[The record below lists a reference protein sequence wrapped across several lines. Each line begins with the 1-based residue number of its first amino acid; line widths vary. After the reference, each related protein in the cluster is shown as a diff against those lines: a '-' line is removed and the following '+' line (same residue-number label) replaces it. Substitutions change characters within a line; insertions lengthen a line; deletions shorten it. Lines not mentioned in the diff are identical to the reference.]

1 METKY
6 ILIAIITALCII
18 GLFQLANEGDE
29 GYPEYHLSVGKIA
42 DFELVAPFD
51 FQILKSDEQLQEEYA
66 QALRKAD
73 KPYTFSP
80 DIEFE
85 AYRNLDQLFNYIWEA
100 RENPNPE
107 SVIVKAREEGFQLEN
122 IYSLLHANEDM
133 INSLYNSVR
142 NILTELYK
150 VGIYQGITGD
160 SVLVVT
166 PTGNKKFPRTRYFE
180 VEEAKR
186 LMKSRMGP
194 MAQNLL
200 LENNLNKL
208 VMPNLVVDA
217 VQYAK
222 LQEEIKKQINPVAGM
237 VLQNEIII
245 RKNQRIT
252 EEDIN
257 KINSL
262 VREYKARG
270 ERRTSLMKWLS
281 FMGLFIYILACLFA
295 FNLYYWHTPYRET
308 YGNNGTYILNLG
320 FVLSVLMTIITCKML
335 NLNASIIPLVM
346 FSVTVAIIIGFDFA
360 IIYSIFSI
368 LMITPFANWDAFNLA
383 LLLTSILLLLSL
395 MRNFKSRHDFLR
407 IGVYFFLILNILSY
421 ALGMVSYSGNDLGE
435 KFQSLL
441 QNTGYSLISIIIAI
455 LGAMGLVRYFER
467 KLHRATKQVLLEL
480 QDFNHPL
487 LKRLATNAA
496 GTYHHSLIVGNL
508 AEQAA
513 AAIGANPLLARVGS
527 YYHDIGKSV
536 HPELFTENNE
546 DSSEFH
552 DKYTPEESADIIR
565 DHVKEGVVL
574 AQKYHLPQPVI
585 DIINQHHGTSYIR
598 FFLDA
603 AQRKGEVTDL
613 SAFRYPG
620 PLPQTKEAALVML
633 ADIVEST
640 IKSKKDV
647 TEEEIEKILDDTIQ
661 RLIREGQFNEA
672 PITLKDLAK
681 AKEVML
687 PILAGIYRKRIEYPE
702 EASP

>member
-6 ILIAIITALCII
+6 ILVTIITALCII
-18 GLFQLANEGDE
+18 GSFQLANEGE
-29 GYPEYHLSVGKIA
+29 AGYPEYHLSVGQIA
-42 DFELVAPFD
+42 DFDLVAPFD

-66 QALRKAD
+66 QALAKAD
-73 KPYTFSP
+73 KPYTFSS
-80 DIEFE
+80 DVEFE
-85 AYRNLDQLFNYIWEA
+85 AYRNLDQLFDYIWEA
-100 RENPNPE
+100 RESPNPE
-107 SVIVKAREEGFQLEN
+107 SVILKAREQGFQLDN
-122 IYSLLHANEDM
+122 IYSLLYVKEER
-133 INSLYNSVR
+133 INSIYNSVR
-142 NILTELYK
+142 TILTDLYK
-150 VGIYQGITGD
+150 VGIYQGIAGD

-166 PTGNKKFPRTRYFE
+166 SAGNKKFPRTRYFE

-186 LMKSRMGP
+186 LMKSRMSSI
-194 MAQNLL
+194 ALTL
-200 LENNLNKL
+200 LENNLDKL

-257 KINSL
+257 KLNSL
-262 VREYKARG
+262 AREYKARG
-270 ERRTSLMKWLS
+270 ERRNSLMQWLG
-281 FMGLFIYILACLFA
+281 FIGLLLYIVSCLFA
-295 FNLYYWHTPYRET
+295 FNLYYWHTSHREI
-308 YGNNGTYILNLG
+308 YGNNGIYILNLG
-320 FVLSVLMTIITCKML
+320 FFLSALMTIITCKIL
-335 NLNASIIPLVM
+335 NLNASLIPLVM
-346 FSVTVAIIIGFDFA
+346 FSVAVAIIIGFDFA
-360 IIYSIFSI
+360 IIYSVFSI
-368 LMITPFANWDAFNLA
+368 LIIAPFANWDSFNLA
-383 LLLTSILLLLSL
+383 LLLTSILLILSL

-407 IGVYFFLILNILSY
+407 IGVYFFLIINILAF
-421 ALGMVSYSGNDLGE
+421 ALGMVSYSGNEPGE
-435 KFQSLL
+435 KFQYLL
-441 QNTGYSLISIIIAI
+441 QNTGYSLLSTIIGI
-455 LGAMGLVRYFER
+455 LGAMGLVRYFEKR
-467 KLHRATKQVLLEL
+467 LNRATKQVLLEL

-546 DSSEFH
+546 DSSEFY
-552 DKYTPEESADIIR
+552 DKYSPEESADIIR
-565 DHVKEGVVL
+565 DHVKEGVAL

-598 FFLDA
+598 YFLDV

-702 EASP
+702 ESSP

>member
-1 METKY
+1 MKTKY
-6 ILIAIITALCII
+6 VLVTIITALCII
-18 GLFQLANEGDE
+18 GLFQLFYDGGE
-29 GYPEYHLSVGKIA
+29 GYPEYHLSVGQIA
-42 DFELVAPFD
+42 DFDLVAPFD

-66 QALRKAD
+66 EAISQAD

-80 DIEFE
+80 DVEFE
-85 AYRNLDQLFNYIWEA
+85 AYRNLDQLFDYIWQA

-107 SVIVKAREEGFQLEN
+107 SVIQKAKEQNFHLDN
-122 IYSLLHANEDM
+122 IYSLLYVNEDR
-133 INSLYNSVR
+133 INSLYNSIK
-142 NILTELYK
+142 NILSDLYK
-150 VGIYQGITGD
+150 VGIYQGITTD
-160 SVLVVT
+160 SVLIV
-166 PTGNKKFPRTRYFE
+166 NSYDSEKYPRTRYFE

-186 LMKSRMGP
+186 FIKARLSST
-194 MAQNLL
+194 ALSL
-200 LENNLNKL
+200 LENNLDKL
-208 VMPNLVVDA
+208 VMPNLVIDA
-217 VQYAK
+217 VQYAR
-222 LQEEIKKQINPVAGM
+222 LQEEIKKQINPVSGM
-237 VLQNEIII
+237 ILQNEIII

-257 KINSL
+257 KLNSL
-262 VREYKARG
+262 AQEYKARG
-270 ERRTSLMKWLS
+270 ERRSSLMQWLS
-281 FMGLFIYILACLFA
+281 FMGLLVYILACLFA
-295 FNLYYWHTPYRET
+295 FNVYYWHTPYRET
-308 YGNNGTYILNLG
+308 YGNNGTYLLNLG
-320 FVLSVLMTIITCKML
+320 FFLSSLMTAITCKML
-335 NLNASIIPLVM
+335 NLNASLLPLLM
-346 FSVTVAIIIGFDFA
+346 FSISVAIIIGFDFA

-368 LMITPFANWDAFNLA
+368 LIIAPFANWDSFNLA
-383 LLLTSILLLLSL
+383 LLLTSILLILSL

-407 IGVYFFLILNILSY
+407 IGVYSFIILNILAF
-421 ALGMVSYSGNDLGE
+421 ALGMVSYSGNELGE
-435 KFQSLL
+435 KFQYLL
-441 QNTGYSLISIIIAI
+441 QNAGYSLISTVIAI

-513 AAIGANPLLARVGS
+513 AAIGANPLLARVAS

-546 DSSEFH
+546 DSSEFY
-552 DKYTPEESADIIR
+552 DNYTPEESADIIR

-640 IKSKKDV
+640 IKSKKEV
-647 TEEEIEKILDDTIQ
+647 TEEEIVKILDDTIQ

-702 EASP
+702 ESSL